1 VASEVLRLLRVIR
14 ECDAML
20 RRLAGR
26 SDAVSKALVDE
37 IRARRTQARDQ
48 LPEAALEDLGKQPKD
63 DE

>member
-20 RRLAGR
+20 TRLAGR
-26 SDAVSKALVDE
+26 SDAVSRALVDE
-37 IRARRTQARDQ
+37 IRARRTQARDE
-48 LPEAALEDLGKQPKD
+48 LPQAALQDRVEQTND